1 MKESLVVSFS
11 GGLTSGFMCSYL
23 QANWSHKYDLHFLF
37 ANTGREHEATLKFVD
52 ACDLYFGL
60 NVVWVEAVIDPR
72 HGVGPRH
79 RIVDYKSADRTGR
92 PFRDF
97 IAKEGIPNTSRAHC
111 TDRLK
116 TQVIR
121 SWMRDRGWIK
131 ARVKTAIGMRAD
143 EPTRCVPDSPVAK
156 RYNLVYPLA
165 HWDPVDKQDVNDFW
179 DEMPFTLEIP
189 PRYGN
194 CMTCFKKSDNKL
206 FQIAHEHPEWFTWNI
221 DMEQY
226 QHVKADEGDRHTWWR
241 GKRDTAQLLRA
252 AGASDLEI
260 LKRLNVHD
268 PDGGDGCGS
277 SCNPFQ
283 DIGDDEDDE
292 L

>member
-1 MKESLVVSFS
+1 MAKL
-11 GGLTSGFMCSYL
+11 L
-23 QANWSHKYDLHFLF
+23 QDEYSDRYDLHFLF
-37 ANTGREHEATLKFVD
+37 ANTGREHEETLKFVD
-52 ACDLYFGL
+52 VCDLHFGL
-60 NVVWVEAVIDPR
+60 NVVWVEAVIDPQ
-72 HGVGPRH
+72 HGSGPRH
-79 RIVDYKSADRTGR
+79 REVDFRSADRTGR

-131 ARVKTAIGMRAD
+131 AKVKTAIGMRAD

-165 HWDPVDKQDVNDFW
+165 HWDPMTKQDVNDFW
-179 DEMPFTLEIP
+179 EDMPFRLNIP
-189 PRYGN
+189 ARYGN
-194 CMTCFKKSDNKL
+194 CLTCFKKSDNKL
-206 FQIAHEHPEWFTWNI
+206 YQIAHEHPEWFQWNI
-221 DMEQY
+221 DMEAFET
-226 QHVKADEGDRHTWWR
+226 VKAADGDRHVWWR
-241 GKRDTAQLLRA
+241 KKRDTAQLLDA
-252 AGASDLEI
+252 AGVCDLET
-260 LKRLNVHD
+260 LQHLNQHD
-268 PDGGDGCGS
+268 PDGQDGCGS

-283 DIGDDEDDE
+283 DIGDDDDE